1 MIQYRWRLQA
11 ERVNLFRRN
20 LSGKMSL
27 NLQAVC
33 MEVVAVITPVT
44 YQMCSQVLGFL
55 GAQKTNTPKI
65 GWSNG
70 IASANTAT
78 VKPFLW
84 QWPLP
89 ANRTVNILFLWGV
102 EIEQMQN
109 FDETWVSLCHIGI
122 KQEAQLSQR
131 DRVTLRVIEYFAKSF
146 KITQDHSLCE
156 SLLVCH

>member
-55 GAQKTNTPKI
+55 GA
-65 GWSNG
+65 
-70 IASANTAT
+70 
-78 VKPFLW
+78 
-84 QWPLP
+84 
-89 ANRTVNILFLWGV
+89 
-102 EIEQMQN
+102 
-109 FDETWVSLCHIGI
+109 
-122 KQEAQLSQR
+122 
-131 DRVTLRVIEYFAKSF
+131 
-146 KITQDHSLCE
+146 
-156 SLLVCH
+156 